1 LGTHKGVQVSEENV
15 VEGAKGSR
23 DMVKWRL
30 TEVKIVWGGHRSVS
44 FYSYT
49 MRPRHVSCTELTI
62 SFQLICIPLVPIPSS
77 TEQVGGSIVAGLYMT
92 RFESCLPSNGYP
104 DQDFTGFSESFQVNG
119 WILYWNRPQPLPIK
133 SLHILFTINDDL
145 RISFNVTQGI
155 HKRIMDRKFIP

>member
-62 SFQLICIPLVPIPSS
+62 SFQLIGIPQVPVPFS
-77 TEQVGGSIVAGLYMT
+77 TEQVGLCMT
-92 RFESCLPSNGYP
+92 RFESC
-104 DQDFTGFSESFQVNG
+104 TREM
-119 WILYWNRPQPLPIK
+119 
-133 SLHILFTINDDL
+133 H
-145 RISFNVTQGI
+145 I
-155 HKRIMDRKFIP
+155 HKEILLVSLCLSKWITGYCIEIGHNLFP